1 MIRNVFLGTSD
12 FAAAVMR
19 RLAGS
24 RYRPGLAVT
33 LPDRPR
39 GRGRKPDPPPVASA
53 ARELEIEL
61 VQTGDVNDADTLQ
74 RIRAARPDV
83 VTLCAFGQLIKQ
95 PLLSEYPLLNV
106 HPSLLPRWRGAAPIE
121 RAIMAGDA
129 ETGVSAMRVTA
140 GFDEGPVALQQR
152 VAIGPDED
160 FGALS
165 SRLAELGGEL
175 LIRALELHHAGELE
189 FYEQD
194 HALATYAEKI
204 TREERRLDPRQPAE
218 RLAATVRAL
227 TPHIGTHLEFDGGEW
242 LGVWKARAEG
252 GELEPGTLVAG
263 GGELRLGCGGGVLKL
278 LVVQPPGGRR
288 MRVEDYLRGH
298 GVPARAR

>member
-1 MIRNVFLGTSD
+1 MFLGTSE

-24 RYRPGLAVT
+24 PYGPALAVT

-39 GRGRKPDPPPVASA
+39 GRGRRPDPPPVAAA

-61 VQTGDVNDADTLQ
+61 VQTGDVNDADTLE

-83 VTLCAFGQLIKQ
+83 VTLCAFGQLIKE

-129 ETGVSAMRVTA
+129 ETGVSVVRVTA
-140 GFDEGPVALQQR
+140 GFDEGPVALQER
-152 VAIGPDED
+152 VAIAPDED
-160 FGALS
+160 CGALA
-165 SRLAELGGEL
+165 SRLAELGGDL
-175 LIRALELHHAGELE
+175 LIGALELHQAGELE
-189 FYEQD
+189 YHEQD
-194 HALATYAEKI
+194 DALATYAEKI
-204 TREERRLDPRQPAE
+204 AREERRLDPGQPAE

-227 TPHIGTHLEFDGGEW
+227 TPHIGTHLELEGGEW
-242 LGVWKARAEG
+242 LGVWKARAEAA
-252 GELEPGTLVAG
+252 ELEPGRLVAG
-263 GGELRLGCGGGVLKL
+263 GGELRLGCGTGVVRL

-288 MRVEDYLRGH
+288 MAVEDYLRGH
-298 GVPARAR
+298 RVPARAR